1 MNMELGWG
9 EMAALATAVVWAV
22 SAQVQGAV
30 GRMVGPTGVT
40 LLRMPYQIAFLAVLC
55 LFMPISLTISWEA
68 FGFVALS
75 GVLGI
80 FLSDFLLYRAI
91 DVIGPSTAVLILS
104 SSTVF
109 SAGLSWLFLGEAI
122 SGRTVAGIGLALCG
136 ILWVV
141 TERSGSTLLPGQ
153 AIPKGRDL
161 VRGALAAA
169 GAALALALSFICL
182 KAGLNKEA
190 DPLWAAFL
198 RVFCGAVVL
207 WMMGAARGWV
217 TAARRNLAL
226 YPKVYWMLFCSCA
239 CGATGLWLSSVA
251 MAKAPVAVAA
261 TLIGLQ
267 PVAIAL
273 ISAAWY
279 KRRLSLR
286 VVSGIAVAFM
296 GTALICL

>member
-1 MNMELGWG
+1 MNFSWG
-9 EMAALATAVVWAV
+9 ELAALATAVVWAV

-30 GRMVGPTGVT
+30 GRLVGPTGVT
-40 LLRMPYQIAFLAVLC
+40 LLRMPYQIGFLAVMC
-55 LFMPISLTISWEA
+55 LLMPISLELSWEA
-68 FGFVALS
+68 FIYIALS

-80 FLSDFLLYRAI
+80 FLSDFMLYRAI

-109 SAGLSWLFLGEAI
+109 SAGLGWLFLGEAM
-122 SGRTVAGIGLALCG
+122 GWRVLAGIGLTLAG

-153 AIPKGRDL
+153 EIPKGRTL
-161 VRGALAAA
+161 RRGVLAAA
-169 GAALALALSFICL
+169 AAALALAFSFICL
-182 KAGLNKEA
+182 KAGLRSGA

-198 RVFCGAVVL
+198 RVMGGAVVL
-207 WMMGAARGWV
+207 WLTGAVRGWV
-217 TAARRNLAL
+217 TAVRRNLAL
-226 YPKVYWMLFCSCA
+226 YPKVYWMLFGSCA
-239 CGATGLWLSSVA
+239 CGAAGLWLSSVA

-267 PVAIAL
+267 PVVIAL
-273 ISAAWY
+273 ISAGWY
-279 KRRLSLR
+279 HRRLSLR
-286 VVSGIAVAFM
+286 VVSGIVAAFM